1 MKTSLLLLAYGLQI
15 NQDHKQLNNGIHQ
28 EPICYLFIYYNN
40 MINKYQSN
48 KNEDVQSSKP
58 FPIAKKYVMLMIFG
72 IKTKTDQKIIEVKN
86 HSISSYWLIKSQN
99 DFDVRN

>member
-1 MKTSLLLLAYGLQI
+1 
-15 NQDHKQLNNGIHQ
+15 
-28 EPICYLFIYYNN
+28 
-40 MINKYQSN
+40 
-48 KNEDVQSSKP
+48 
-58 FPIAKKYVMLMIFG
+58 MIFG